1 MGIKEEIIEALEAI
15 DPQID
20 GGKAVLELDES
31 ASAIARLLKE
41 PMGLSLVEYISKD
54 LKYGKYPIYGMNKF
68 LDKTKFDRMIEHYFH
83 NEVQTI
89 LNPLLILYHQLWIN
103 QKAEPKKNF
112 EALKNLERSKA
123 VTSNRIA
130 IICLDC
136 YSTFKNEGVNK
147 CSNCGSNDLS
157 EFFEMS
163 ITESARGVL
172 KNGQYLEIYVKD
184 CMDKSGVEPIGW
196 NSEGDGEKV
205 YTSIKY
211 QVGGETIDIDVLG
224 ISKPIAVLVCEAK
237 TSVKITMNEIR
248 RVEDILDRLVSKIKD
263 HTGKKVDH
271 LKLFIITGEFDKNL
285 SINALKR
292 RHWELIDRSKILTL
306 TEEFRRIQSEI

>member
-1 MGIKEEIIEALEAI
+1 MGIKEEIIEALEAL

-20 GGKAVLELDES
+20 RGKALLELDES
-31 ASAIARLLKE
+31 ASAIACLLKE

-54 LKYGKYPIYGMNKF
+54 LKYGKYLIYSMNKF

-83 NEVQTI
+83 KDAQTI
-89 LNPLLILYHQLWIN
+89 LNLLLKVYHQLWIN
-103 QKAEPKKNF
+103 KNIEPKEFFK
-112 EALKNLERSKA
+112 ALKNLERSKA
-123 VTSNRIA
+123 VKSNRIA

-147 CSNCGSNDLS
+147 CSNCGSNDLL
-157 EFFEMS
+157 EIFELS
-163 ITESARGVL
+163 ITESAKSVL
-172 KNGQYLEIYVKD
+172 KYGQYLEIYVKD
-184 CMDKSGVEPIGW
+184 CMYKSGVEPIGW
-196 NSEGDGEKV
+196 NSEGDGKKV

-237 TSVKITMNEIR
+237 TSVKITMNDIR
-248 RVEDILDRLVSKIKD
+248 RVGDIFDRLVSKIKD
-263 HTGKKVDH
+263 HTGKEVEH
-271 LKLFIITGEFDKNL
+271 FKLFIITGEFDENL

-292 RHWELIDRSKILTL
+292 RSWELIDRSKIADL